1 MKNSLALF
9 GVMGQKRMS
18 VFIVSIFIF
27 SLISSVQASDES
39 QTVAQFGTGFDEFV
53 IADSSDG
60 LFDPRDLE
68 FHPGRT
74 DELWVAN
81 RGDDSMTIIHDTG
94 LSTQNAETR
103 EDSNSNHFLEEVSAI
118 AFGAYHPEFDWQWGS
133 AQETQNTYCGL
144 GSPNQFMGPTLWP
157 SSLSHYAVE
166 NQNNGNG
173 LLGSHID
180 MNHESPDGMGI
191 AHDSGNAYWY
201 FDGYYGELVYYDFQ
215 VDHDTGQDDHSDGIV
230 HRYSDIKLT
239 RDGGIPGHMILDK
252 DSGILYIADTGANRV
267 LWVNTDDTSVST
279 QNIMNDPSRLEPLA
293 QYTRKTGMEWGILDT
308 GLSAPS
314 GIALD
319 GDTLFVSENGNG
331 RITAYD
337 LAENGKSGVEID
349 TIQTAAY
356 FIMGLEIGPDGHLY
370 YVDNGKDQVVRID
383 PYFDID
389 ADGVLDDDDNCPM
402 IANPQQGNHDGDSF
416 GDVCDQDDDNDGV
429 DDDNDLCVAG
439 RTNWVSATFNDH
451 DMDGCH
457 DSTEDQDD
465 DNDQLRDSRD
475 SCPTGDIAWVSGIQ
489 TDYDRDGCR
498 DAGEDL
504 DDDDDLICDGEIED
518 ALCLVANN
526 FEDSCPSSRLDFT
539 STLSTDM
546 DRDGCEDLGE
556 DLDDDNDGFLDE
568 DDYCPMTVGS
578 STGVAK
584 GCIDTDGDNYADVID
599 DFPLEPTQWYDSDD
613 DGYGDIIQ
621 GFNGDYCVNVAGDS
635 TQDRKGCPDTDG
647 DGWSDSDTFWRT
659 NSGADSFPD
668 DPTQHADTDYD
679 GYGDSATGF
688 QPDGCVEEFGT
699 STIDTFG
706 CKDSDGDGWSD
717 SSDAFPNNETQ
728 NSDRDQ
734 DGFGDLI
741 DGDFPDSC
749 PDVYGNS
756 TEQRF
761 GCLDTDGDGWDDT
774 LDKFPN
780 DVLDWI
786 DSDGD
791 GVGDNSD
798 AYPLDASLSAVEDD
812 DSNFVVIGLLVFAIV
827 SVVVLGLLVT
837 RKNRTKV
844 SLDNSVFM
852 PVMTS
857 IEPLPVMAPVATA
870 IHPPL
875 PPEGL
880 PPGWSMEQ
888 WSWYGEDY
896 LRNR

>member
-1 MKNSLALF
+1 
-9 GVMGQKRMS
+9 
-18 VFIVSIFIF
+18 
-27 SLISSVQASDES
+27 
-39 QTVAQFGTGFDEFV
+39 
-53 IADSSDG
+53 
-60 LFDPRDLE
+60 
-68 FHPGRT
+68 
-74 DELWVAN
+74 
-81 RGDDSMTIIHDTG
+81 
-94 LSTQNAETR
+94 
-103 EDSNSNHFLEEVSAI
+103 
-118 AFGAYHPEFDWQWGS
+118 
-133 AQETQNTYCGL
+133 
-144 GSPNQFMGPTLWP
+144 
-157 SSLSHYAVE
+157 
-166 NQNNGNG
+166 
-173 LLGSHID
+173 
-180 MNHESPDGMGI
+180 
-191 AHDSGNAYWY
+191 
-201 FDGYYGELVYYDFQ
+201 
-215 VDHDTGQDDHSDGIV
+215 
-230 HRYSDIKLT
+230 
-239 RDGGIPGHMILDK
+239 
-252 DSGILYIADTGANRV
+252 
-267 LWVNTDDTSVST
+267 
-279 QNIMNDPSRLEPLA
+279 
-293 QYTRKTGMEWGILDT
+293 
-308 GLSAPS
+308 
-314 GIALD
+314 
-319 GDTLFVSENGNG
+319 
-331 RITAYD
+331 
-337 LAENGKSGVEID
+337 
-349 TIQTAAY
+349 
-356 FIMGLEIGPDGHLY
+356 LY

-465 DNDQLRDSRD
+465 DNDQLKDSKD

-599 DFPLEPTQWYDSDD
+599 DFPQEPTQWYDSDD

-717 SSDAFPNNETQ
+717 SSDAFPNDETQ

-812 DSNFVVIGLLVFAIV
+812 DSNFVVIGLLVFVIV
-827 SVVVLGLLVT
+827 SVVVIGLLMT
-837 RKNRTKV
+837 RKNRAKI
-844 SLDNSVFM
+844 SLDNSEFM
-852 PVMTS
+852 PVMTN
-857 IEPLPVMAPVATA
+857 IEPLPVMAPVTAA

>member
-1 MKNSLALF
+1 MARK
-9 GVMGQKRMS
+9 QTS
-18 VFIVSIFIF
+18 VFILSILLF
-27 SLISSVQASDES
+27 SLVSNVQAADES
-39 QTVAQFGTGFDEFV
+39 QTIAQFGTGFDEVV

-74 DELWVAN
+74 DELWIAN
-81 RGDDSMTIIHDTG
+81 RGDDSISIIHDTG
-94 LSTQNAETR
+94 LNTQYSENR

-157 SSLSHYAVE
+157 SSLSHFAVE

-191 AHDSGNAYWY
+191 AHDNGNAYWY

-215 VDHDTGQDDHSDGIV
+215 LDHDTGQDDHSDGIV

-293 QYTRKTGMEWGILDT
+293 QYTRKTGMEWGVLDT

-319 GDTLFVSENGNG
+319 GDTIFVSENGNG
-331 RITAYD
+331 RIIAYD
-337 LAENGKSGVEID
+337 LSENGKSGVEVD
-349 TIQTAAY
+349 SIQTTAY

-383 PYFDID
+383 PYFDMD
-389 ADGVLDDDDNCPM
+389 ADGVLDDDDNCPLT
-402 IANPQQGNHDGDSF
+402 ANSQQNNHDGDSF
-416 GDVCDQDDDNDGV
+416 GDACDQDDDNDGV
-429 DDDNDLCVAG
+429 DDDNDLCMTG
-439 RTNWVSATFNDH
+439 RINWVSAAFNDH

-465 DNDQLRDSRD
+465 DNDDIVDSKD
-475 SCPTGDIAWVSGIQ
+475 SCPIGDTGWSSGIQ
-489 TDYDRDGCR
+489 TDYDRDGCQ

-504 DDDDDLICDGEIED
+504 DDDDDMICDGQIED
-518 ALCLVANN
+518 TLCLIADTN
-526 FEDSCPSSRLDFT
+526 EDSCPSSRLDFT
-539 STLSTDM
+539 SSLSTDL

-556 DLDDDNDGFLDE
+556 DLDDDNDGFLDV
-568 DDYCPMTVGS
+568 DDYCPTVAGI

-584 GCIDTDGDNYADVID
+584 GCSDIDGDNYADVID
-599 DFPLEPTQWYDSDD
+599 DFPLEPTQWYDSDN

-621 GFNGDYCVNVAGDS
+621 GFQGDYCVNIAGNS
-635 TQDRKGCPDTDG
+635 TQDRLGCPDSDG
-647 DGWSDSDTFWRT
+647 DGWSDSDTYWRVS
-659 NSGADSFPD
+659 SGADSFPD
-668 DPTQHADTDYD
+668 DPTQHADFDYD

-688 QPDGCVEEFGT
+688 QPDGCIEEFGT
-699 STIDTFG
+699 STIDAFG

-717 SSDAFPNNETQ
+717 SNDSFPNNDSQT
-728 NSDRDQ
+728 SDRDL
-734 DGFGDLI
+734 DGFGDAI
-741 DGDFPDSC
+741 DGDFPDAC
-749 PDVYGNS
+749 PDVFGNS
-756 TEQRF
+756 TEQRL

-774 LDKFPN
+774 LDEFPN
-780 DVLDWI
+780 DSLDWI
-786 DSDGD
+786 DTDGD
-791 GVGDNSD
+791 GVGDNLD
-798 AYPLDASLSAVEDD
+798 AFPLDASLSEIEEES
-812 DSNFVVIGLLVFAIV
+812 SNLLIIGILIFVLISVGIAGLLLTRRSRAKL
-827 SVVVLGLLVT
+827 SLG
-837 RKNRTKV
+837 
-844 SLDNSVFM
+844 NSEFL
-852 PVMTS
+852 PVMTN
-857 IEPLPVMAPVATA
+857 IEPLAVMAPVTAA

-880 PPGWSMEQ
+880 PPGWTMEQ